1 MAIEKPCSQILNPP
15 PLFSAP
21 LQELFRMIQAKPLAR
36 DLFVA
41 WTRQND
47 PDALKK
53 YFFTTGNPA
62 AAAEVLV
69 KESYQV
75 RPLLLEHAPCLSVSF
90 DPAFCCDRN
99 AVPDWKS

>member
-1 MAIEKPCSQILNPP
+1 
-15 PLFSAP
+15 
-21 LQELFRMIQAKPLAR
+21 MIQAKPLAR
-36 DLFVA
+36 DLFVS

-53 YFFTTGNPA
+53 YYFTTGNPA

-75 RPLLLEHAPCLSVSF
+75 GPQQQTIDPSTLLQGQEKWVS
-90 DPAFCCDRN
+90 DSPR
-99 AVPDWKS
+99 V

>member
-1 MAIEKPCSQILNPP
+1 
-15 PLFSAP
+15 
-21 LQELFRMIQAKPLAR
+21 MIQAKPLAR

-75 RPLLLEHAPCLSVSF
+75 RPLLWGQASCPLTLHFVMTGMPFQIRTRS
-90 DPAFCCDRN
+90 
-99 AVPDWKS
+99 